1 MKAMFE
7 RELRNF
13 YGWLP
18 SQSHLQLMNVSYN
31 DLLSTPAAV
40 VNRISEFLGGD
51 LNVQS
56 MTAMINPELYRQRAA

>member
-1 MKAMFE
+1 
-7 RELRNF
+7 
-13 YGWLP
+13 
-18 SQSHLQLMNVSYN
+18 MNVSYN

-40 VNRISEFLGGD
+40 VNRISEFLGGN